1 MNIELTQ
8 LYTAYRKA
16 KKEAFGDTNCSHGL
30 KFAAYEASLVANLTR
45 LLRQLN
51 RPRPTWHTDIEFL
64 GTATC
69 IPKAVKPPDPDAA
82 GSRIHCQ
89 SSDPLEQWRRQC
101 SEENPAEADFR
112 PVINASVDFMIISA
126 LWVLEVGHLYDEKL
140 DTRYAVGN
148 RLRRW
153 RPEPDAP
160 AGTPGRLNTLS
171 PDLFQP
177 YFTAYGKWRTAGLR
191 AMRRELEGGHRI
203 VAVTMDL
210 KRFYHQVDARF
221 LLHEDY
227 LDEMSITLTPGQRA
241 FTQQLL
247 DAFTLWNQTAHEQ
260 FGCEPR
266 GLPVGLTASGLIANV
281 LLRQFDRHVVSRL
294 DPSYYARYVD
304 DVFLVLRHSD
314 PFADGDAFLRWLGE
328 RLNPIATAVFQ
339 REGEDRNDRP
349 ALRVDLPYG
358 DGSELLFVG
367 KKQKI
372 FQLEGPHGIDL
383 IGPIEEQ
390 ISQQTSEHRNLPML
404 PDTESQM
411 AHRALLVTSD
421 ATLNADALRKADAVT
436 LRRSGF
442 ALLLGDVEA
451 HVRDLD
457 PGSWTALRHQFY
469 ELAHRHLLTPN
480 AFFDYMRYLP
490 RVAGIMA
497 CCGDWEHASRF
508 VLGFRSLLNCL
519 RQTCQR
525 GNNRFEEC
533 LQEAC
538 DNLAARMIEAVLQS
552 LRRGTIQSRALLRQI
567 RTILSPACA
576 GPTSVAAITTACD
589 QLLRLDWSR
598 RSYASH
604 WLESTTAETPPA
616 RPSQNAVR
624 ELLPFG
630 AVDAFREAASLTRPH
645 WPALAFP
652 TRPIPMREIT
662 ARAPSLLHDGEQFA
676 TVVRG
681 LRGTWIPEHTGLSL
695 TPDTGDGPQELIIP
709 NATSIPNW
717 RPRIAITSI
726 EVSDQEWAGAADG
739 TPQLTLARYRKLNA
753 VLDAVAASRQRP
765 NYVILPECSLPRRW
779 AMQMVGKMLPRGVSV
794 IAGLEYRADNTVVNA
809 LHNEALV
816 ALRTNFL
823 GYRSGLFLL
832 QPKRQPAWHERQL
845 LADNFG
851 KRLAPPPAESLHHP
865 VYHHQSF
872 CFGVLIC
879 SELTDIVNRQRFQG
893 QVDALFIPEWN
904 QDIES
909 FATLVEASALDV
921 HAYIVQAN
929 NRRYGDSRMRGPLKA
944 HYFRDLIR
952 VKGGLN
958 DYFVVGE
965 IEHVTLRQF
974 QSHAVPP
981 SGDSVRF
988 KPFPIG
994 FPARLSAAR
1003 RTTPR

>member
-1 MNIELTQ
+1 MNISLEQ

-16 KKEAFGDTNCSHGL
+16 KKEAFGDTNCAHGL
-30 KFAAYEASLVANLTR
+30 KFAAFEQSLATNLAR
-45 LLRQLN
+45 LRQQLN
-51 RPRPTWHTDIEFL
+51 RATPTWHTDVSYI
-64 GTATC
+64 GTVTC
-69 IPKAVKPPDPDAA
+69 IPKSVEPPEQPRP
-82 GSRIHCQ
+82 SIHCQ
-89 SSDPLEQWRRQC
+89 SSTPLEQWERQC
-101 SEENPAEADFR
+101 SNENRANADFR
-112 PVINASVDFMIISA
+112 PVINASVEFMIISA
-126 LWVLEVGHLYDEKL
+126 LWVLEVGHLYDAKL

-160 AGTPGRLNTLS
+160 PGTPGRLNTLS

-177 YFTAYGKWRTAGLR
+177 YFSAYGKWRTAGLR
-191 AMRRELEGGHRI
+191 AIRRELEEGHRV

-221 LLHEDY
+221 LLREDY
-227 LDEMSITLTPGQRA
+227 LDEMSIALTADQRA
-241 FTQQLL
+241 FTQQMI
-247 DAFTLWNQTAHEQ
+247 DAFALWNQAAHEQ

-304 DVFLVLRHSD
+304 DVFLVIRHSD
-314 PFADGDAFLRWLGE
+314 PFDDGEDFLRWLGE
-328 RLNPIATAVFQ
+328 SLNPIATAVFQ
-339 REGEDRNDRP
+339 ENGENRRDSP
-349 ALRVDLPYG
+349 ALMVNLSYG
-358 DGSELLFVG
+358 EGSELLFVG

-372 FQLEGPHGIDL
+372 FQLEGSHGIDL

-390 ISQQTSEHRNLPML
+390 IRQQTSEHRDLPHL
-404 PDTESQM
+404 PDTESRM

-457 PGSWTALRHQFY
+457 PGSWSALRRQFY
-469 ELAHRHLLTPN
+469 ELAHRHLLTPS
-480 AFFDYMRYLP
+480 AFFDYQRYYP
-490 RVAGIMA
+490 RIVGIMA
-497 CCGDWEHASRF
+497 GCGDWEHANRF
-508 VLGFRSLLNCL
+508 VLGFRSLLDCL
-519 RQTCQR
+519 RQTCR
-525 GNNRFEEC
+525 SGNNRFDEC

-552 LRRGTIQSRALLRQI
+552 IRRGTFESWALLSQI
-567 RTILSPACA
+567 RTILSPACE
-576 GPTSVAAITTACD
+576 GPTSVAAITTVCD
-589 QLLRLDWSR
+589 QMLRLDWSR
-598 RSYASH
+598 RSYALE
-604 WLESTTAETPPA
+604 WLDATHAETPPS

-624 ELLPFG
+624 DLLPFS
-630 AVDAFREAASLTRPH
+630 AIRLFRAAASLARPH

-652 TRPIPMREIT
+652 TRPMPMREIT
-662 ARAPSLLHDGEQFA
+662 ARAPSLLHNGERFA

-681 LRGTWIPEHTGLSL
+681 LRGTWIPEHTELSL
-695 TPDTGDGPQELIIP
+695 TPDTGNGPQELIIP
-709 NATSIPNW
+709 NASNIPNW
-717 RPRIAITSI
+717 KPRIAITSI
-726 EVSDQEWAGAADG
+726 EVSDEEWAGAADG
-739 TPQLTLARYRKLNA
+739 APRLTLARYRKLNSI
-753 VLDAVAASRQRP
+753 LNAVAASRSRAD
-765 NYVILPECSLPRRW
+765 YVILPECLLPRRW
-779 AMQMVGKMLPRGVSV
+779 AMQMAGKMLPRGVSV
-794 IAGLEYRADNTVVNA
+794 IAGLEYRADTTNANA

-823 GYRSGLFLL
+823 GYPAGLFLL

-845 LADNFG
+845 LADSFG
-851 KRLAPPPAESLHHP
+851 KTLAPPSEETLYHP
-865 VYHHQSF
+865 VYRHQSF
-872 CFGVLIC
+872 SFGVLIC
-879 SELTDIVNRQRFQG
+879 SELTDIANRQRFQG

-929 NRRYGDSRMRGPLKA
+929 NRRYGDSRMRGPLKVS
-944 HYFRDLIR
+944 YRRDLIR
-952 VKGGLN
+952 LKGGLN
-958 DYFVVGE
+958 DYFVVDE
-965 IEHVTLRQF
+965 IEHHALRQF

-981 SGDSVRF
+981 TGEGVRF

-994 FPARLSAAR
+994 FPSRLSEVR
-1003 RTTPR
+1003 RTIPI